1 MLLWENPNCASIKS
15 TSADLKKKKKKQ
27 HFQVSFSHQVLS
39 DNEFIDQMFQGENV
53 TDLGDGKIEHLWEFG
68 YADRVFR
75 KIELRTNKINN
86 DTK

>member
-1 MLLWENPNCASIKS
+1 MHFF
-15 TSADLKKKKKKQ
+15 TSWKYMMNL
-27 HFQVSFSHQVLS
+27 
-39 DNEFIDQMFQGENV
+39 QMFQGENV

-86 DTK
+86 DIK